1 MSSSWK
7 RGFDVFRADGTNYMG
22 STPVERQAPPS
33 TYAVAAFID
42 KQQGS
47 FGRMVMVTLLRSV
60 FIFPGVYGS
69 GKLLKLDL
77 SPWQIGALTLASSS
91 TITAGMLAWYY
102 LKSKVVG
109 MPTPMAMGG
118 LPSGNIRN

>member
-1 MSSSWK
+1 MSNSWK
-7 RGFDVFRADGTNYMG
+7 RGFDVFRSNGTNYMG

-47 FGRMVMVTLLRSV
+47 FGRMILVTLLRSA
-60 FIFPGVYGS
+60 FIFPGVYGT
-69 GKLLKLDL
+69 GRLLKLDL
-77 SPWQIGALTLASSS
+77 NPWQLGALTIASSS
-91 TITAGMLAWYY
+91 TITVGMLGWYY

-109 MPTPMAMGG
+109 MPTPPAMGG
-118 LPSGNIRN
+118 LRSGSIRS